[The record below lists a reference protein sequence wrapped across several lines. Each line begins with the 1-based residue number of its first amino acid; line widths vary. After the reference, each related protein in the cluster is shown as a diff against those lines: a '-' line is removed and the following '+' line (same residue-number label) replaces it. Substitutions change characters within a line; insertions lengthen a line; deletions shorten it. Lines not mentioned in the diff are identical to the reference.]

1 METDF
6 DRGHFAGYAQCLLD
20 NEITYEVKIKRKK
33 LVSGYMQKFVSLK
46 IGSME
51 FEREY
56 QTIKGAEKAVD
67 KLKKILNTER
77 HNGNV

>member
-20 NEITYEVKIKRKK
+20 NEITYKIKVKRK
-33 LVSGYMQKFVSLK
+33 LTISGYIDSIVSLK

-51 FEREY
+51 FERSY
-56 QTIKGAEKAVD
+56 HTIKGAEKAVD
-67 KLKKILNTER
+67 KLKKILKVSEHRNI
-77 HNGNV
+77 